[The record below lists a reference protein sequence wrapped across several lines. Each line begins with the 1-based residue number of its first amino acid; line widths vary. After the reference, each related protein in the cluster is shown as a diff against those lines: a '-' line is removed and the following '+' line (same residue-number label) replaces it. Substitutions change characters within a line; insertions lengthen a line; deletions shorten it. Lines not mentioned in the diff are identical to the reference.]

1 MNIILAS
8 QSPRRKEL
16 LDLMGLK
23 YEVIVSNADETFEE
37 GLTIE
42 EQSKRLAYIKSK
54 TVFKQTSGDR
64 IVIGSDT
71 MVLKDG
77 KIYEKPVDNEDAKR
91 MLKELKNSKV
101 QAITSLAVLV
111 QAGELYKEYID
122 YDIVDIYIKD
132 MSDDEIDNWIKI
144 GKPLD
149 KAGAFAVQT
158 SFCVFIEKIVGNHTT
173 AIGLPT
179 HKLYD
184 FIKEYIS

>member
-1 MNIILAS
+1 MRIILAS

-23 YEVIVSNADETFEE
+23 YEIIVSNADETFEE

-54 TVFKQTSGDR
+54 TVFEQTRGDR

-77 KIYEKPVDNEDAKR
+77 KIYEKPIDNEDAKR

-101 QAITSLAVLV
+101 QAITSLAVLI
-111 QAGELYKEYID
+111 QAGEVYKEYID

-132 MSDDEIDNWIKI
+132 MSDKEIDNWIRT

-149 KAGAFAVQT
+149 KAGAFAVQS

-173 AIGLPT
+173 AIRVT
-179 HKLYD
+179 NA
-184 FIKEYIS
+184 

>member
-1 MNIILAS
+1 MRIILAS

-16 LDLMGLK
+16 LDLMGLE
-23 YEVIVSNADETFEE
+23 YEIIVSNANESFEE

-42 EQSKRLAYIKSK
+42 EQSKRLGYIKAK
-54 TVFKQTSGDR
+54 TVFEQTSGDR

-71 MVLKDG
+71 IVLKDR
-77 KIYEKPVDNEDAKR
+77 KTYEKPKDNKDAKR
-91 MLKELKNSKV
+91 MLRELKNSKV

-111 QAGELYKEYID
+111 QDGENYKEYID

-132 MSDDEIDNWIKI
+132 MSDKEIENWIRT

-158 SFCVFIEKIVGNHTT
+158 SFCVYIDKIVGNYTT
-173 AIGLPT
+173 AVGLPT
-179 HKLYD
+179 HKLYEI
-184 FIKEYIS
+184 IKEYI